1 MAERIR
7 HASIFVNGK
16 KIATATQSTYDVNSN
31 DESQIA
37 DGGYFGHSDG
47 AETTT
52 LSVDTI
58 EPVRP
63 SDSKTLIQAIK
74 RKSYLEMSVSLV
86 AGGIHQIEM
95 RCVKASFS
103 SDATNGKLT
112 GKFDFEGGASEIQ
125 G

>member
-7 HASIFVNGK
+7 HFSVYIANK
-16 KIATATQSTYDVNSN
+16 KVATMTQSTYDVNSN
-31 DESQIA
+31 DESQVA

-58 EPVRP
+58 EPVRK
-63 SDSKTLIQAIK
+63 SDSATIRKALRA
-74 RKSYLEMSVSLV
+74 KSYVKVTASLISGSIETV
-86 AGGIHQIEM
+86 EM
-95 RCVKASFS
+95 RCVKASYS

-112 GKFDFEGGASEIQ
+112 GKFDFEGGAAEIQ